1 MKRFRRFLRR
11 IATAVNPVKRVY
23 QVVVRT
29 ETQLTELRATVE
41 ATSAAQLEAVLG
53 SGVVFEGLV
62 GRSEHGDER
71 DEVEAELNV
80 RLLGAHQVTEMWR
93 IEGAAEDADAH

>member
-1 MKRFRRFLRR
+1 MKRLRRFLRR

-41 ATSAAQLEAVLG
+41 ATSAAQLEAVSFLTRSINEINTRLEKLERG
-53 SGVVFEGLV
+53 GDDTEG
-62 GRSEHGDER
+62 
-71 DEVEAELNV
+71 
-80 RLLGAHQVTEMWR
+80 
-93 IEGAAEDADAH
+93 